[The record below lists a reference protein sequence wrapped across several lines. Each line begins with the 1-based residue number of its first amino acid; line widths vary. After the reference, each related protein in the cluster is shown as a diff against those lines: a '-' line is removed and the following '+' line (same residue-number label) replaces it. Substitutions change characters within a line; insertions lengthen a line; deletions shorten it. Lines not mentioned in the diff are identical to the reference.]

1 MPPDNQT
8 DVAYFSMQI
17 AVDPAWPTY
26 ARGPGVLAG
35 DILRSAADM
44 GLAIAGVTLLPRRDV
59 SGGFSMNS
67 EGKLS
72 SPDIG
77 NLNPSWTGSTQ

>member
-35 DILRSAADM
+35 DILRPQRTW
-44 GLAIAGVTLLPRRDV
+44 VW
-59 SGGFSMNS
+59 
-67 EGKLS
+67 
-72 SPDIG
+72 
-77 NLNPSWTGSTQ
+77 PSRA